1 MYKKLRDIKLKDL
14 EENLPMKNQ
23 ISLFDLKDNTKG
35 EKNMSRFE
43 KALEKL
49 NNDDKGNDIK
59 NTIKN
64 YQKQYNQE
72 IVITTPSTINIKE
85 VANSMLGSNNKCSE
99 YSTITVRIKNTSLEK
114 LDLLKNASG
123 RSRSYIIDNLIEK
136 FIQ

>member
-1 MYKKLRDIKLKDL
+1 MYKKLNDL
-14 EENLPMKNQ
+14 EDNLPLKNQ
-23 ISLFDLKDNTKG
+23 ISLFDLKNNVKG

-49 NNDDKGNDIK
+49 NNDDKNDIK

-64 YQKQYNQE
+64 DQKQDNQYNQE

>member
-1 MYKKLRDIKLKDL
+1 MYEKLKDL
-14 EENLPMKNQ
+14 EDNLPLKNQ
-23 ISLFDLKDNTKG
+23 ISLFDLKNKTKRK
-35 EKNMSRFE
+35 KNMSRFE
-43 KALEKL
+43 EALKKL

-59 NTIKN
+59 NIKKN
-64 YQKQYNQE
+64 DQKQDNQYNQE
-72 IVITTPSTINIKE
+72 IIITNPSIINIKE
-85 VANSMLGSNNKCSE
+85 VANSMLGGNNKCSE

>member
-1 MYKKLRDIKLKDL
+1 MYKKLNDL
-14 EENLPMKNQ
+14 EDNLPLKNQ
-23 ISLFDLKDNTKG
+23 ISLFDLKNNAKG

-59 NTIKN
+59 NIKKN
-64 YQKQYNQE
+64 DQKQDNQYNQE
-72 IVITTPSTINIKE
+72 IIITNPSIINIKE
-85 VANSMLGSNNKCSE
+85 VANSMLGGNNKCSE

>member
-1 MYKKLRDIKLKDL
+1 MYKKLNDL
-14 EENLPMKNQ
+14 EDNLPLKNQ
-23 ISLFDLKDNTKG
+23 ISLFDLKNNAKG

-64 YQKQYNQE
+64 DQKQDNQYNQE
-72 IVITTPSTINIKE
+72 IVVATPNTINIKE

>member
-1 MYKKLRDIKLKDL
+1 MYKKLNDL
-14 EENLPMKNQ
+14 EDNLPLKNQ
-23 ISLFDLKDNTKG
+23 ISLFDLKNNVKG

>member
-1 MYKKLRDIKLKDL
+1 MYKKLNDL
-14 EENLPMKNQ
+14 EDNLPLKNQ
-23 ISLFDLKDNTKG
+23 ISLFDLKNNVKG

-49 NNDDKGNDIK
+49 NNDDKNDIK

-64 YQKQYNQE
+64 DQKQYNQE

>member
-1 MYKKLRDIKLKDL
+1 MYEKLKDL
-14 EENLPMKNQ
+14 EDNLPLKNQ
-23 ISLFDLKDNTKG
+23 ISLFDLKNNTKG

-43 KALEKL
+43 EALKKL

-59 NTIKN
+59 NIKKN
-64 YQKQYNQE
+64 DQKQDNQYNQE
-72 IVITTPSTINIKE
+72 IIITNPSIINIKE
-85 VANSMLGSNNKCSE
+85 VANSMLGGNNKCSE